1 MGSHTGRCGLRC
13 RQHPV
18 ALLMVAVLLFALVN
32 LFVPLV
38 LNTIHATPEQNLGL
52 FLGILVLIVVP
63 ALVIVVMYPIVG
75 VPVAKSRFPQPL
87 SRQAIKKQALW
98 AFLFLPSLT
107 ILTEVGVIF
116 LARLADP
123 LTTVSTLGR
132 GVAYLQELIPSYAF
146 GILIY
151 TTTIAAVLGVW
162 CAIALCWIVQTSARR
177 IAQQRWRDE

>member
-38 LNTIHATPEQNLGL
+38 LNTIYATPERNLGL
-52 FLGILVLIVVP
+52 FLGGLVLIVVP
-63 ALVIVVMYPIVG
+63 ALVLVVMYPIVG
-75 VPVAKSRFPQPL
+75 VPVARSRFPQPL
-87 SRQAIKKQALW
+87 SRRAIKKQALW
-98 AFLFLPSLT
+98 VLLFLPTLT

-123 LTTVSTLGR
+123 LTAVPILGES
-132 GVAYLQELIPSYAF
+132 VTYLQNLIPSYAV
-146 GILIY
+146 GILLY
-151 TTTIAAVLGVW
+151 TTTIAAVLGAW
-162 CAIALCWIVQTSARR
+162 CAIALYRIVQTSARR
-177 IAQQRWRDE
+177 IAQQR